1 MFPFIYA
8 IPDALLHYFSHF
20 CPQHL
25 PKWNWKLLNSL
36 ITKHLTGSFVL
47 GTIVNYSLVQIL
59 FSVAYRQFLVFLIFL
74 LVTILKRHLPSSS
87 LYPIPI
93 LVSASTPGNSFSSS
107 PLTSYLYTSGCIF
120 PFFCTIITG
129 IFTAIPINSLD
140 PNPTCLCPYLVY
152 GHSSKH
158 LGVFLHSAPF
168 YLPFISF
175 SYHLNFQKCSKFLLS
190 LTK

>member
-1 MFPFIYA
+1 MQSLMHCFITSLISVLSTYLNETESPWIA
-8 IPDALLHYFSHF
+8 QLPNTSLDPLYWALLLTTPFFKFSS
-20 CPQHL
+20 
-25 PKWNWKLLNSL
+25 LLL
-36 ITKHLTGSFVL
+36 IDNFWC
-47 GTIVNYSLVQIL
+47 
-59 FSVAYRQFLVFLIFL
+59 FLIFL
-74 LVTILKRHLPSSS
+74 LVTILKRHLPSSP

-93 LVSASTPGNSFSSS
+93 LVSSSTPVNTFSSS

-120 PFFCTIITG
+120 PFFCTSITG

-190 LTK
+190 LTINNLI